1 MRHSCGPLFVSAPPL
16 CIEPASPSWPEELNQ
31 VEPAPT
37 RLWLSGRTEL
47 LRPARRLA
55 IVGSRSATTY
65 GTDQA
70 WCFADRLA
78 REGLTIV
85 SGLAR
90 GIDQAGHR
98 ATLEAG
104 GHTLAVLAS
113 GVDCPWPEGPVA
125 RALVERGLLLSE
137 YPPGQSPRR
146 HHFPMRNRLIAG
158 LACAVLVV
166 EAAWTSGSL
175 ITARWA
181 LDQGKPV
188 FVVPGRVDH
197 PMARGVLRLLREGA
211 TPVASP
217 EELLSDLFGL
227 EPVVPGHEQRPRTAP
242 ACPLARRIDRALE
255 GETLSADELSSHLV
269 HSVDEILVRLIE
281 MEIAGDVVRSP
292 GGLWR
297 RNPRQAN
304 SASQASITAATK
316 PHPKT

>member
-1 MRHSCGPLFVSAPPL
+1 MSSPPL
-16 CIEPASPSWPEELNQ
+16 CLEPASPSWPSELNR
-31 VEPAPT
+31 VESPPA
-37 RLWLSGRTEL
+37 RLWVRGHHEFLQPG
-47 LRPARRLA
+47 RRLA

-65 GTDQA
+65 GIDQA
-70 WCFADRLA
+70 WRFADRLA
-78 REGLTIV
+78 REGLTVV

-104 GHTLAVLAS
+104 GHTIAVLAS
-113 GVDCPWPEGPVA
+113 GVDCPWPNGPDA
-125 RALVERGLLLSE
+125 RALAEHGLLLSE

-217 EELLSDLFGL
+217 AELLSDLFGL
-227 EPVVPGHEQRPRTAP
+227 EPIVPGQEHHTRTAP
-242 ACPLARRIDRALE
+242 ACPLARRIDEALE
-255 GETLSADELSSHLV
+255 GETLSADDLASCLKRRVEEV
-269 HSVDEILVRLIE
+269 LVRLIE

-297 RNPRQAN
+297 RNPRQAK
-304 SASQASITAATK
+304 SSSQASITAATMA
-316 PHPKT
+316 HPKR